1 MEIPFRCRQRH
12 GVDHQ
17 FEKGPEHPCDQDMLQ
32 LRVNPRGGHPQAAQ
46 HVLVVV
52 GGLDLHGHHL
62 IHQIG
67 VPGGVATLDADGK
80 LSESQRPAVDAYTKA
95 ETDQRISAAV
105 DAHNGAENAH
115 SDIRAS
121 VAAMNASIKAIE
133 LKFGTNVTKN
143 PFSATFGSLDG
154 LTVTGTWDAEQAR
167 VEF

>member
-1 MEIPFRCRQRH
+1 MAEQNLFCLCGRCSRKLRSAAARRV
-12 GVDHQ
+12 GMGSTCCRKETGRS
-17 FEKGPEHPCDQDMLQ
+17 FNAGPGKAPDED
-32 LRVNPRGGHPQAAQ
+32 
-46 HVLVVV
+46 VVRT
-52 GGLDLHGHHL
+52 D
-62 IHQIG
+62 QIG
-67 VPGGVATLDADGK
+67 IPGGIATLDADGH
-80 LSESQRPAVDAYTKA
+80 LTESQRWEVDGYKKA

-154 LTVTGTWDAEQAR
+154 LTVTGVWNAEQAR

>member
-1 MEIPFRCRQRH
+1 MAYGSFNA
-12 GVDHQ
+12 
-17 FEKGPEHPCDQDMLQ
+17 GPGKAPDED
-32 LRVNPRGGHPQAAQ
+32 
-46 HVLVVV
+46 VVRTN
-52 GGLDLHGHHL
+52 
-62 IHQIG
+62 QIG

-95 ETDQRISAAV
+95 ETDQRISAAM

-143 PFSATFGSLDG
+143 PFSATCGSLDG
-154 LTVTGTWDAEQAR
+154 LDVAGVWNAEQAR

>member
-1 MEIPFRCRQRH
+1 MAYGSFNA
-12 GVDHQ
+12 
-17 FEKGPEHPCDQDMLQ
+17 GPGKAPDED
-32 LRVNPRGGHPQAAQ
+32 
-46 HVLVVV
+46 VVRT
-52 GGLDLHGHHL
+52 D
-62 IHQIG
+62 QIG

-121 VAAMNASIKAIE
+121 AAAMNASIKAIE

-143 PFSATFGSLDG
+143 PFSATFSSLDG
-154 LTVTGTWDAEQAR
+154 LTVAGVWNADLAR
-167 VEF
+167 IEF